1 MALLLDGGV
10 LIKAGDSCVVDKLMD
25 DGMVIGVGATLV
37 LLIGISVDGS
47 ATVGLVGVR
56 TTDLEPI
63 TCTSFGSWVDSSSDE

>member
-10 LIKAGDSCVVDKLMD
+10 LIKGGDSCVVDKLMD
-25 DGMVIGVGATLV
+25 DGMVIGVGATLL
-37 LLIGISVDGS
+37 LLICVSVDGS
-47 ATVGLVGVR
+47 ATVGLVGVQ

>member
-1 MALLLDGGV
+1 MALLLDDGV
-10 LIKAGDSCVVDKLMD
+10 VMKVDDSCVVVRLLME
-25 DGMVIGVGATLV
+25 DGIVIGVGATLL

-63 TCTSFGSWVDSSSDE
+63 TCTSFGS